1 MLNIHATFHTIT
13 MYTYKLFYTNKMNFI
28 GTRRLGNDWPEPL
41 ILLRLIASNPPNIKI
56 IKMRTLLCVTVFV
69 EINNDI
75 IT

>member
-1 MLNIHATFHTIT
+1 
-13 MYTYKLFYTNKMNFI
+13 MNFI

>member
-1 MLNIHATFHTIT
+1 MNNICV
-13 MYTYKLFYTNKMNFI
+13 

-41 ILLRLIASNPPNIKI
+41 ILLRLTDSNPPNIKI
-56 IKMRTLLCVTVFV
+56 IKMRTLLCVIGFV

>member
-1 MLNIHATFHTIT
+1 MNIICV
-13 MYTYKLFYTNKMNFI
+13 

-41 ILLRLIASNPPNIKI
+41 ILLRLASNPPNIKI
-56 IKMRTLLCVTVFV
+56 IKMRTLLCVIVFV